1 MPIKNKSV
9 VITGAGSGIGAF
21 IAKAFS
27 QKGANVSLLDINEEG
42 LNNSYDE
49 INKMGRICLKQKIDI
64 TSKNDVFG
72 AGNTI
77 INKFGKIDVWIN
89 CAGISIIIPFLECTE
104 EIWDKTLAVNLKGMY
119 LGCQCAVSKMLKNG
133 GGSIINFSSQSGKKG
148 GARYQAYCASKAG
161 VIGLTQSVAVEFA
174 KQNIRVN
181 AICPGV
187 VKTPMWDRQIGDYAQ
202 KRKLKPEEVMPYF
215 CRTIPMGRVCEY
227 QEVADLAFYLAGEKS
242 SYITGQAINLTGGSL
257 MS

>member
-1 MPIKNKSV
+1 MKDKSV

-21 IAKAFS
+21 TAKVFS
-27 QKGANVSLLDINEEG
+27 AEGANISLLDIDEAGINAG
-42 LNNSYDE
+42 YDS
-49 INKMGRICLKQKIDI
+49 IIKAGGAVLKQKIDI
-64 TSKNDVFG
+64 TNRDDVFK
-72 AGNTI
+72 AGSAA

-89 CAGISIIIPFLECTE
+89 CAGISIIVPFLDCTE
-104 EIWDKTLAVNLKGMY
+104 DIWDKTLSVNLKGMY
-119 LGCQCAVSKMLKNG
+119 LGCQCAVTHMLKNG

-174 KQNIRVN
+174 QQNIRVN

-187 VKTPMWDRQIGDYAQ
+187 VKTPMWDRQIDDYAK
-202 KRKLKPEEVMPYF
+202 KRKLKPSEVMPYF
-215 CRTIPMGRVCEY
+215 CKTIPMGRVCEY
-227 QEVADLAFYLAGEKS
+227 SEVSDLVLYLAGDRA